1 MKRKG
6 LTLIEILLSVAIVS
20 ISAVIIVK
28 VFLSAGTMNDRTRD
42 HDDAVFAAVSIIE
55 QIRYEDIA
63 FLFSDKPDS
72 SRLQFLD
79 GFEVFSEKNGWML
92 KKELE
97 TGMFATV
104 RIHPEQTSVKI
115 GIGIYREQS
124 QIYELSKVFHRRMR

>member
-6 LTLIEILLSVAIVS
+6 LTLIEILLSVAIIS

-28 VFLSAGTMNDRTRD
+28 VFISADTMNDRTRD
-42 HDDAVFAAVSIIE
+42 HDVAVFAAVSVME

-63 FLFSDKPDS
+63 FLFADNPDPS
-72 SRLQFLD
+72 KFHFLD
-79 GFEVFSEKNGWML
+79 GFEVFSEKDGWML

-97 TGMFATV
+97 TGMFAMV
-104 RIHPEQTSVKI
+104 RLQPEHTLVKI

-124 QIYELSKVFHRRMR
+124 QIYALSKFFHRRMR